1 VQAPGTLHLVPVPLG
16 DDRDVTLRA
25 LEVLRAVPLVAAEDT
40 RVARALLKRLGIDP
54 PRLLSFHDHN
64 EAVRVPQLLAVLAGG
79 SDVAVVADAGTPVL
93 NDPGFRLVRA
103 ALDAGLRV
111 VSLPG
116 PSAPV
121 AALAW
126 AAIAPAEWRF
136 VGYLPRQ
143 AARRRALLERV
154 RDDPATLVAFE
165 APHRILESLGD
176 VAAVLGERP
185 LALAR
190 DLSKPAEE
198 LLRGSAAS
206 VAATLAAE
214 PFQHGE
220 LTLVVQG
227 ADPDAP
233 PADLAPLDAAI
244 DALLHAGV
252 SPRVVRD
259 ALAPLAGLARRDV
272 YARVLARRASSAAD
286 A

>member
-25 LEVLRAVPLVAAEDT
+25 LDVLRTVPLVAAEDT
-40 RVARALLKRLGIDP
+40 RVARALLKRLGVTP

-64 EAVRVPQLLAVLAGG
+64 EAERVAQLLAELDAGV
-79 SDVAVVADAGTPVL
+79 DVAVVADAGTPVL

-103 ALDAGLRV
+103 ALEAGVRV

-126 AAIAPAEWRF
+126 AGIAPAEWRF

-143 AARRRALLERV
+143 AARRRALLGRL

-165 APHRILESLGD
+165 APHRILASLAD
-176 VAAVLGERP
+176 VAAVLGERR
-185 LALAR
+185 LAIAR
-190 DLSKPAEE
+190 DISKAGEE
-198 LLRGSAAS
+198 LLRGTASS

-220 LTLVVQG
+220 LTLVVEG

-233 PADLAPLDAAI
+233 PADLGPLDAAI
-244 DALLHAGV
+244 DALLAAGV
-252 SPRVVRD
+252 NPRVVRD
-259 ALAPLAGLARRDV
+259 ALAPLAGLPRRDV
-272 YARVLARRASSAAD
+272 YARVLARKGAHGG
-286 A
+286 

>member
-25 LEVLRAVPLVAAEDT
+25 LDVLRTVPLVAAEDT
-40 RVARALLKRLGIDP
+40 RVARALLKRLGVTP

-64 EAVRVPQLLAVLAGG
+64 EAERVAQLLAELAAGV
-79 SDVAVVADAGTPVL
+79 DVAVVADAGTPVL

-103 ALDAGLRV
+103 ALEAGVRV

-126 AAIAPAEWRF
+126 AGIAPAEWRF

-143 AARRRALLERV
+143 AARRRAL
-154 RDDPATLVAFE
+154 VAFE
-165 APHRILESLGD
+165 APHRILASLAD
-176 VAAVLGERP
+176 VAAVLGERR
-185 LALAR
+185 LAIAR
-190 DLSKPAEE
+190 DISKAGEE
-198 LLRGSAAS
+198 LLRGTASS

-220 LTLVVQG
+220 LTLVVEG

-233 PADLAPLDAAI
+233 PADLGPLDAAI
-244 DALLHAGV
+244 DALLAAGV
-252 SPRVVRD
+252 NPRVVRD
-259 ALAPLAGLARRDV
+259 ALAPLAGLPRRDV
-272 YARVLARRASSAAD
+272 YARVLARKGAHGG
-286 A
+286 